1 MALRPPSR
9 GLRRL
14 ATAVVSSFSCGLGM
28 RGAGSTASLDLV
40 MEGLGS
46 TGGGGPPPL
55 GLVVVVREP
64 GLHALL
70 LLRVIVGVH
79 LIRGRG
85 RVRVGVHLRWTWAS
99 DPGRTGAP

>member
-1 MALRPPSR
+1 
-9 GLRRL
+9 
-14 ATAVVSSFSCGLGM
+14 M

-55 GLVVVVREP
+55 GLVVVVREA
-64 GLHALL
+64 GLRALL

-79 LIRGRG
+79 LIRGSG
-85 RVRVGVHLRWTWAS
+85 RVRVGVHLVRVRVRVGVHLVKLVWLIRQRWTWAS